1 MATIG
6 ERSVRRDVI
15 LVACWLAL
23 VSGCSRKAPPM
34 KAAAFAKPTA
44 PRPAPAPDD
53 TGTLGDANNVSA
65 SARSQ
70 VQMAERWGDKL
81 NSSNATTA
89 TDAAAALGSLGEH
102 GYPYLVKGMQSSS
115 DGVRLSSLKSMH
127 ITQLVSPKHQDE
139 TLPILVAMLRDPNP
153 ALRCSAVARL
163 PWYGK
168 AAGKYLQMAQVL
180 ANNDPDGNVRAA
192 AAVAVNGL
200 YEAMSG
206 KKITGG
212 PDDPKIR

>member
-1 MATIG
+1 MGDRYVHRKA
-6 ERSVRRDVI
+6 V
-15 LVACWLAL
+15 LLACCLAL
-23 VSGCSRKAPPM
+23 SGCSRKAPPV
-34 KAAAFAKPTA
+34 KASALAKPPVARHGAVTDEGA
-44 PRPAPAPDD
+44 SPSDAHSVGSNPRAQA
-53 TGTLGDANNVSA
+53 
-65 SARSQ
+65 Q
-70 VQMAERWGDKL
+70 QAERWGDKL

-89 TDAAAALGSLGEH
+89 TDAAAALGALGEH

-168 AAGKYLQMAQVL
+168 AAGKYLQFAQAL

-212 PDDPKIR
+212 PDDPKIP

>member
-1 MATIG
+1 LG
-6 ERSVRRDVI
+6 EKVRRNVI
-15 LVACWLAL
+15 VLACCLVAL
-23 VSGCSRKAPPM
+23 SGCSRKAPPV
-34 KAAAFAKPTA
+34 KASALAKPHTGRNGG
-44 PRPAPAPDD
+44 PPGESDGPA
-53 TGTLGDANNVSA
+53 LANNFGAGV
-65 SARSQ
+65 RSQ
-70 VQMAERWGDKL
+70 AQMAERWGEKL
-81 NSSNATTA
+81 NSANTTTA
-89 TDAAAALGSLGEH
+89 TDAAAALGALGEH
-102 GYPYLVKGMQSSS
+102 GYPYLVKGMQSPS

-127 ITQLVSPKHQDE
+127 ITQLVNPKHQDE
-139 TLPILVAMLRDPNP
+139 TLAILAAMLRDPNP
-153 ALRCSAVARL
+153 ALRCSSVARL

-168 AAGKYLQMAQVL
+168 AAGKYLQIAQAM